1 MEKRINKIIETYVV
15 DFKNNIKQK
24 IDELNIENK
33 EKVNELLEYV
43 YDYQRLTMSKDDF
56 VKRKR
61 IQNSIPVSN
70 RCNARRANN
79 EQCTRRRKHGSEY
92 CGTHT
97 KGTPNGFLQEGTII
111 DSTTQKIEVV
121 AQEIDGIVY
130 YIDKFSN
137 IYRTEDILNDKEDPQ
152 IIAKCEEKNGKKIIK
167 EFIV

>member
-1 MEKRINKIIETYVV
+1 MEKRINKSIEIYIVQ
-15 DFKNNIKQK
+15 FKDNIKKK
-24 IDELNIENK
+24 IDELQIEGK

-56 VKRKR
+56 IKRKR

-79 EQCTRRRKHGSEY
+79 EQCTRRRKNGSEY

-97 KGTPNGFLQEGTII
+97 KGTPNGILKEDACG
-111 DSTTQKIEVV
+111 DCKNQKLEVI

-137 IYRTEDILNDKEDPQ
+137 IYSTEDILNEKENPQ

-167 EFIV
+167 GFIA

>member
-1 MEKRINKIIETYVV
+1 MEKRINKSIETYIVE
-15 DFKNNIKQK
+15 FKDNIKKK
-24 IDELNIENK
+24 IDELHIESK

-43 YDYQRLTMSKDDF
+43 YDYQRLSMSKDDF
-56 VKRKR
+56 IKRKR

-79 EQCTRRRKHGSEY
+79 EQCTRRRKNGSEY

-97 KGTPNGFLQEGTII
+97 KGTPNGFLKEGSCS
-111 DSTTQKIEVV
+111 DCTTQKLEVV

-137 IYRTEDILNDKEDPQ
+137 VYRTEDILNEKENPQ
-152 IIAKCEEKNGKKIIK
+152 IIAKCQEKNGKNII
-167 EFIV
+167 EGFIV